1 MKNNYEQGGYGY
13 GHAKDD
19 LLNLILDKYKIERE
33 NYNYYI
39 TNLEKIDEI
48 LKEGSKQASKTADSV
63 LNRVRLKVGFN

>member
-1 MKNNYEQGGYGY
+1 MFLFTW
-13 GHAKDD
+13 DD